1 VIRQS
6 DTVGADVL
14 FEKVFSRDIRISV
27 VRVRV
32 CVLFALLK
40 DNFTK
45 RASRTERG
53 KEALSVLAA
62 LFVNV
67 HIRLIGKVPLKLP
80 KTRARV

>member
-1 VIRQS
+1 MRLS
-6 DTVGADVL
+6 DTGGADVL

-62 LFVNV
+62 LFVKMRI
-67 HIRLIGKVPLKLP
+67 HHIGKITLRFL
-80 KTRARV
+80 KTRTRV